1 MGFKEHEELIL
12 LEADY
17 IFYKILLCLYY
28 KMSCFD
34 LDFDSLIPSGL
45 TTTFAILVHEIPHE
59 FGDFAIL
66 LNAGFDR

>member
-1 MGFKEHEELIL
+1 M
-12 LEADY
+12 
-17 IFYKILLCLYY
+17 LC
-28 KMSCFD
+28 CD